1 MTQASNLWRC
11 RAARTPPVCA
21 RSGLPHRAMCG
32 SGRRDRCRVPR
43 RPRANGCCVL
53 TGICYKHRGRPHVG
67 FVVTSGQCR
76 LGRSDRVREWV
87 SRSLRR
93 ARRLR
98 PPGQSLQYGIN
109 ETPPTCC
116 VSASRNVLTCV
127 SAPSATSAEW
137 NTSSTTA
144 HDRCSAGRPLR
155 QHSSLNSK
163 DDQVTLRRL
172 IESVLEPKAIRGS

>member
-11 RAARTPPVCA
+11 RAPREHPPVCA

-67 FVVTSGQCR
+67 FVVTCGQCR

-93 ARRLR
+93 ARLLR
-98 PPGQSLQYGIN
+98 PPGQSLQCGIN

-127 SAPSATSAEW
+127 STPSATSAEW

-155 QHSSLNSK
+155 QHSSLNYK

-172 IESVLEPKAIRGS
+172 IESVL